1 MTTEDIILD
10 HKVTHTLYSRAGFIY
25 FAKEKKKHAF
35 FMCTERNKI
44 QQTYLIVFETI
55 K

>member
-25 FAKEKKKHAF
+25 FAKEKKNIHFSCVQK
-35 FMCTERNKI
+35 
-44 QQTYLIVFETI
+44 ET
-55 K
+55 KYNRHT